1 MVIWNVT
8 KFNQGF
14 LILRATERSL
24 DPVHNFL
31 SDFADKRINAGCPW
45 WRLSYVPSTVG
56 CRKSLFFDHFIYFP
70 FFVQPVKNASQNNL
84 DFWLFVSALHVRFF
98 LSYIELVLF

>member
-14 LILRATERSL
+14 LILRAMERSL

-31 SDFADKRINAGCPW
+31 SSFADKRINVEVIKLCFIHSWIKEVAVLRPFH
-45 WRLSYVPSTVG
+45 
-56 CRKSLFFDHFIYFP
+56 LFS
-70 FFVQPVKNASQNNL
+70 FFVQPVKNTSQNNL
-84 DFWLFVSALHVRFF
+84 DFWLFMSALHVCFF